1 MRTIDDIIRESSK
14 VQKRNICYLND
25 KNEVV
30 EEKNATKCIITE
42 YDGNGNVVNEIF
54 GEVEEKKAERT
65 YDEEER

>member
-14 VQKRNICYLND
+14 VHRRNICYLND
-25 KNEVV
+25 KNEIV

-42 YDGNGNVVNEIF
+42 YDGNGNVINEIF
-54 GEVEEKKAERT
+54 GSLEKNTKRT